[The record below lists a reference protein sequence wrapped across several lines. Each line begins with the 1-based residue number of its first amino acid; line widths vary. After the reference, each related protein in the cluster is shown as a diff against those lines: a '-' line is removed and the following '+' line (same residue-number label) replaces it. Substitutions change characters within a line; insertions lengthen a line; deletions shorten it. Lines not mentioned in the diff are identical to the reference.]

1 VGEQPDQVLSAVASA
16 VFSALALALSAMGL
30 YLQWRDRRPALE
42 IRVRYEYRVRDEP
55 GAPGNN
61 DAPPRM
67 HDDSQEGLYLL
78 LGDFLKEHGL
88 GYRQGSPVVRLSL
101 SNGGARTVYLQSARL
116 VLHNRRVLGFPR
128 RDRLVLDPKRD
139 RVLPL
144 GLAQGHANVLDP
156 KGEGRLPVELAPG
169 DGAGYRFELTRL
181 ANALRKEGYEGDVRL
196 AVEATDRLGN
206 TWRRPFG
213 VNVDLWAYREER

>member
-1 VGEQPDQVLSAVASA
+1 VGEQPDQVLSAVVSI
-16 VFSALALALSAMGL
+16 LALALSAVGL
-30 YLQWRDRRPALE
+30 YLQWRERRPVLE

-55 GAPGNN
+55 GASGGS

-88 GYRQGSPVVRLSL
+88 GYRQGSPVVRFSL
-101 SNGGARTVYLQSARL
+101 SNGGGRAVYLQSARL
-116 VLHNRRVLGFPR
+116 VLHHNRWTWGSPR
-128 RDRLVLDPKRD
+128 GERLILDPTRD
-139 RVLPL
+139 KVLPL

-181 ANALRKEGYEGDVRL
+181 ANALREEGYEGDVRL

-213 VNVDLWAYREER
+213 VNVDLWAYRE